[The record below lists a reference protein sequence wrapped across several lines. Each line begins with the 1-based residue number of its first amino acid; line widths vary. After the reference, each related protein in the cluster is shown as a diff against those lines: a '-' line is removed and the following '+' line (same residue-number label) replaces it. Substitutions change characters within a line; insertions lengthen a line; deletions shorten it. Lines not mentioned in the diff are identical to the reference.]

1 MPEHTDL
8 VTVSVDD
15 AVAAVQLNRPDR
27 RNALSPELDEALR
40 TTLKSVARRD
50 DVRAILLHAA
60 GSTFCAGADLQF
72 LHPSPTPEEIQ
83 THVLDRYAPL
93 VRQIVDSRVP
103 VVAAL
108 NGSTAGAGLAIAL
121 ACDLRLMAD
130 DAVFV
135 AGFSSIGFVPD
146 SGVAYFLVNQLG
158 YARAFE
164 MLAFSEPIPAEQCAS
179 WGLVNRVVPAENLL
193 ETARAYTRRLAE
205 RPTKALQWTKTCLR
219 HAQTDT
225 LNTTIEHEALY
236 QSLAVQTHDH
246 QEGVAA
252 FIEKRAADFKGK

>member
-1 MPEHTDL
+1 MPEHADL
-8 VTVSVDD
+8 VTVSVDN

-40 TTLKSVARRD
+40 TTLKSVAHRD

-135 AGFSSIGFVPD
+135 AGF
-146 SGVAYFLVNQLG
+146 
-158 YARAFE
+158 
-164 MLAFSEPIPAEQCAS
+164 
-179 WGLVNRVVPAENLL
+179 
-193 ETARAYTRRLAE
+193 
-205 RPTKALQWTKTCLR
+205 
-219 HAQTDT
+219 
-225 LNTTIEHEALY
+225 
-236 QSLAVQTHDH
+236 
-246 QEGVAA
+246 
-252 FIEKRAADFKGK
+252 